1 LKNLNSPAKF
11 PSKFPF
17 VFVNDP
23 LFLERRLEFEFIQ
36 QNILLI
42 LLVLGSGGAWF
53 YLTFR
58 GASGKSGLSPTQATL
73 LINRE
78 DARVIDVRA
87 ADEYAS
93 GHLPDSRN
101 IPLEQ
106 LEARA
111 EEIDKFKDTPLILVC
126 QTGTRALNACKQ
138 LQKQGFAKAHNLAGG
153 IAGWRAAGLPLR
165 KGTKQ

>member
-1 LKNLNSPAKF
+1 LF
-11 PSKFPF
+11 
-17 VFVNDP
+17 

-42 LLVLGSGGAWF
+42 LLVLGSGGAWLF
-53 YLTFR
+53 LTFR
-58 GASGKSGLSPTQATL
+58 GAGGRSGLTPTQATM

-78 DARVIDVRA
+78 DAQIIDVRA
-87 ADEYAS
+87 ADEYAG

-106 LEARA
+106 LEARV
-111 EEIDKFKDTPLILVC
+111 EEIDKLKDKPLILVC
-126 QTGTRALNACKQ
+126 QTGMRALNAGKQ
-138 LQKQGFAKAHNLAGG
+138 LEKLGFTKVNNLSGG

-165 KGTKQ
+165 KGAKK